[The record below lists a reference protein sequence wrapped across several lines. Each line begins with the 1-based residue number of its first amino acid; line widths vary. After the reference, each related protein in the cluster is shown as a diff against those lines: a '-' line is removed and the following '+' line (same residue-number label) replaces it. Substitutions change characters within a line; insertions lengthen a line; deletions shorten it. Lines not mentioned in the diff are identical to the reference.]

1 MDLAGQHWSVT
12 VKRTLSVLLKNLT
25 ASRRLMPAKQCWW
38 KWCPATRSRMRNA
51 MCGRNTRAAEDPSA
65 ATTLAMAGGGVLAAT
80 PAMAVM
86 VVMAIDERTMA
97 VFTGMIVTTGS
108 AGTSAATSA
117 ETSAATNAATTEVTE
132 DRNEGMTAT
141 GATTAAATK
150 NDATTAAAMA
160 AMAGDLI
167 HIGTIEEMSGT
178 DITMMLGSARLE
190 SLERLETEMVE
201 MLEMV
206 EMHGSERDGRATTR
220 TATQK
225 HHGGHARE
233 VTTGAAMDATSAATN
248 ATTIGETIGATNAT
262 LPVTRREEE
271 TTGLQVATP
280 WPLAA
285 ATRGIR
291 VRRVVLR
298 TDGARQPGR
307 KPVRRWRKL
316 RPRPVRR
323 RSCVSR
329 SRTRP

>member
-1 MDLAGQHWSVT
+1 
-12 VKRTLSVLLKNLT
+12 
-25 ASRRLMPAKQCWW
+25 
-38 KWCPATRSRMRNA
+38 

-108 AGTSAATSA
+108 AGTSA

-167 HIGTIEEMSGT
+167 HIGTIEERSGT

>member
-1 MDLAGQHWSVT
+1 
-12 VKRTLSVLLKNLT
+12 
-25 ASRRLMPAKQCWW
+25 
-38 KWCPATRSRMRNA
+38 

-86 VVMAIDERTMA
+86 AVMAIDEKTMA

-117 ETSAATNAATTEVTE
+117 ETSAAANAATTEVTE

-141 GATTAAATK
+141 GATTAAATT
-150 NDATTAAAMA
+150 NDATTAAAMAAMA

-248 ATTIGETIGATNAT
+248 VATSAATNVTTIGETIGATNAT

-291 VRRVVLR
+291 LRRVVLR

>member
-1 MDLAGQHWSVT
+1 
-12 VKRTLSVLLKNLT
+12 
-25 ASRRLMPAKQCWW
+25 
-38 KWCPATRSRMRNA
+38 

-86 VVMAIDERTMA
+86 AVMAIDEKTMA

-141 GATTAAATK
+141 GATTAAATT
-150 NDATTAAAMA
+150 NDATAMA

-248 ATTIGETIGATNAT
+248 VATSAATNATTIGETIGATNAT

-291 VRRVVLR
+291 LRRVVLR

>member
-1 MDLAGQHWSVT
+1 
-12 VKRTLSVLLKNLT
+12 
-25 ASRRLMPAKQCWW
+25 
-38 KWCPATRSRMRNA
+38 

-150 NDATTAAAMA
+150 NDATTAAAMAAMA

-298 TDGARQPGR
+298 TDAARQPGR